1 MTINTNTYLDNR
13 PEGIET
19 WIEPESQLKYSKH
32 PHNKVIA
39 QTPSG
44 SSFHM
49 DSTPE
54 YEHHRIQHRSG
65 SYTEVQNDGTEVHK
79 IVGDGYEII
88 SKNKNVLIK
97 GYCNITIEGNCTM
110 HVKGDYVQ
118 RIDGDFFQEIRGDST
133 TYVAGDC
140 SVSSSGDMDLSV
152 GGLLSDITLS
162 SSEGVQVHGDLD
174 VTGKIA
180 TKSDIHAEKNITSSQ
195 KVTSIMGLA
204 TMGGLSIG
212 GIPADLNTPAPG
224 FIVGAIQLDVP
235 TINAINIK
243 TEALETNF
251 MTCTSSIATGSLF
264 SPGIVDAAIIADLG
278 GTLGTLR
285 SRYNSHI
292 HGGVEPGAGF
302 TSATTAAA

>member
-19 WIEPESQLKYSKH
+19 WIEPESQLRYSKH

-54 YEHHRIQHRSG
+54 YEHIRLQHRSG

-88 SKNKNVLIK
+88 TRNKNVLIK
-97 GYCNITIEGNCTM
+97 GYCNITIEGDCTM

-118 RIDGDFFQEIRGDST
+118 RIDGDFFQEVRGDST

-140 SVSSSGDMDLSV
+140 SVNSQGDMELSV
-152 GGLLSDITLS
+152 GGLLSEITLS
-162 SSEGVQVHGDLD
+162 SSEGVQIQGDLD
-174 VTGKIA
+174 VTGAIA
-180 TKSDIHAEKNITSSQ
+180 TKSTIHADLNITTS
-195 KVTSIMGLA
+195 KYVTGDMGLA
-204 TMGGLSIG
+204 TMGGILIGSVPSASITAPLPGEIQGLAKLKVPLIESVIIKNTGAIFSTDIEAAYVIG
-212 GIPADLNTPAPG
+212 GMVCDG
-224 FIVGAIQLDVP
+224 V
-235 TINAINIK
+235 
-243 TEALETNF
+243 
-251 MTCTSSIATGSLF
+251 GSLG
-264 SPGIVDAAIIADLG
+264 S
-278 GTLGTLR
+278 LR
-285 SRYNSHI
+285 NQYNAHV
-292 HGGVEPGAGF
+292 HPNGNNGAL
-302 TSATTAAA
+302 TYQTTHPA

>member
-54 YEHHRIQHRSG
+54 YEHYRLQHRSG

-88 SKNKNVLIK
+88 TKNKNVLIK

-110 HVKGDYVQ
+110 HVRGDYVQ
-118 RIDGDFFQEIRGDST
+118 RIDGNFFQEVRGDST

-140 SVSSSGDMDLSV
+140 SVNSQGDMDLSV
-152 GGLLSDITLS
+152 GGLLSEITLS
-162 SSEGVQVHGDLD
+162 SAEGVQIQGDLD
-174 VTGKIA
+174 TTGAIS
-180 TKSDIHAEKNITSSQ
+180 TKSTIHAELNITTSQ
-195 KVTSIMGLA
+195 KLTSMMGIG
-204 TMGGLSIG
+204 TMGGLS
-212 GIPADLNTPAPG
+212 
-224 FIVGAIQLDVP
+224 VG
-235 TINAINIK
+235 T
-243 TEALETNF
+243 
-251 MTCTSSIATGSLF
+251 
-264 SPGIVDAAIIADLG
+264 IVDSLTFPGVGVIIADTSVSAPYMNAMIMDTGIMNSTDVNNSGSVVSGMVLDG
-278 GTLGTLR
+278 GGSLMALR
-285 SRYNSHI
+285 SQYNTHL
-292 HGGVEPGAGF
+292 HGNGNEGQLTTG
-302 TSATTAAA
+302 TTAPA

>member
-19 WIEPESQLKYSKH
+19 WIEPESQLRYSKH

-54 YEHHRIQHRSG
+54 YEHHRLQHRSG

-88 SKNKNVLIK
+88 TRNKNVLIK
-97 GYCNITIEGNCTM
+97 GYCNITIEGNCTT
-110 HVKGDYVQ
+110 HIKGDLVQ
-118 RIDGDFFQEIRGDST
+118 RIDGNFFQEVRGDST

-140 SVSSSGDMDLSV
+140 SINSQGDMDLSV

-162 SSEGVQVHGDLD
+162 ASEGVQIQGDLD
-174 VTGKIA
+174 VTGAIA
-180 TKSDIHAEKNITSSQ
+180 TKSGIHAELNITTSQ
-195 KVTSIMGLA
+195 FLTSTMGIG
-204 TMGGLSIG
+204 TMGGLSVGKIQSS
-212 GIPADLNTPAPG
+212 PAETPMGVIIATVSLN
-224 FIVGAIQLDVP
+224 VP
-235 TINAINIK
+235 LINSTTINNVGVVNSADV
-243 TEALETNF
+243 EASYVVGG
-251 MTCTSSIATGSLF
+251 MVCDGVGSLG
-264 SPGIVDAAIIADLG
+264 S
-278 GTLGTLR
+278 LR
-285 SRYNSHI
+285 SQYNAHV
-292 HGGVEPGAGF
+292 HGNGNNGSPTTG
-302 TSATTAAA
+302 TTAPA

>member
-13 PEGIET
+13 PEGVET
-19 WIEPESQLKYSKH
+19 WIEPESQLRYSKH

-54 YEHHRIQHRSG
+54 YEHIRLQHRSG

-88 SKNKNVLIK
+88 TKNKNVLIK
-97 GYCNITIEGNCTM
+97 GYCNITIEGDCTM

-118 RIDGDFFQEIRGDST
+118 RIDGDFFQEVRGDST

-140 SVSSSGDMDLSV
+140 SVNSQGDMELSV
-152 GGLLSDITLS
+152 GGLLSEITLS
-162 SSEGVQVHGDLD
+162 SSEGVQIQGDLD
-174 VTGKIA
+174 VTGSVA
-180 TKSDIHAEKNITSSQ
+180 TKSTIHADLNITTSQ
-195 KVTSIMGLA
+195 KLTSDMGIA
-204 TMGGLSIG
+204 TLGGLSIG
-212 GIPADLNTPAPG
+212 SISADLNTPSPG
-224 FIVGAIQLDVP
+224 NIIGAIAMEIPRIDAQY
-235 TINAINIK
+235 IN
-243 TEALETNF
+243 TEALTVVDAQISTLYGGN
-251 MTCTSSIATGSLF
+251 I
-264 SPGIVDAAIIADLG
+264 DAAIVAGGVVTDLE

-285 SRYNSHI
+285 DRYNSHL
-292 HGGVEPGAGF
+292 HGGVESGVSLTTGT
-302 TSATTAAA
+302 TSPA

>member
-54 YEHHRIQHRSG
+54 YEHYRLQHRSG

-88 SKNKNVLIK
+88 TKNKNVLIK

-110 HVKGDYVQ
+110 HVRGDYVQ
-118 RIDGDFFQEIRGDST
+118 RIDGNFFQEVRGDST
-133 TYVAGDC
+133 TYVKGDC
-140 SVSSSGDMDLSV
+140 SVNSQGDMELSV
-152 GGLLSDITLS
+152 GGLLSEITLS
-162 SSEGVQVHGDLD
+162 SSEGVQIQGDLD
-174 VTGKIA
+174 TTGTISS
-180 TKSDIHAEKNITSSQ
+180 KSTIHAELNITSSQ
-195 KVTSIMGLA
+195 KITSVMGIA
-204 TMGGLSIG
+204 TMGGLEVGHISPSLTFPGVGVVVADTSVSAPYMNAMIIDT
-212 GIPADLNTPAPG
+212 GILNSTTLNNTG
-224 FIVGAIQLDVP
+224 TVTSGMVLD
-235 TINAINIK
+235 
-243 TEALETNF
+243 EG
-251 MTCTSSIATGSLF
+251 GSLM
-264 SPGIVDAAIIADLG
+264 L
-278 GTLGTLR
+278 LR
-285 SRYNSHI
+285 SQYNSHV
-292 HGGVEPGAGF
+292 HGNGNEGF
-302 TSATTAAA
+302 PTTGTTAIA

>member
-19 WIEPESQLKYSKH
+19 WIEPESQLRYSKH

-54 YEHHRIQHRSG
+54 YEHIRLQHRSG

-88 SKNKNVLIK
+88 TRNKNVLIK
-97 GYCNITIEGNCTM
+97 GYCNITIEGDCTM

-118 RIDGDFFQEIRGDST
+118 RIDGDFFQEVRGDST

-140 SVSSSGDMDLSV
+140 SVNSQGDMGLSV
-152 GGLLSDITLS
+152 GGLLSEITLS
-162 SSEGVQVHGDLD
+162 SSEGVQIQGDLD
-174 VTGKIA
+174 VTGSVA
-180 TKSDIHAEKNITSSQ
+180 TKSTIHAALNITTSQ
-195 KVTSIMGLA
+195 KLTSDMGIA
-204 TMGGLSIG
+204 TLGGLE
-212 GIPADLNTPAPG
+212 
-224 FIVGAIQLDVP
+224 VGAISPSLTFPGVGVVVADTSVSAPYMNAMIIDTGILNSTTVNSTTVNSVMVLDRD
-235 TINAINIK
+235 
-243 TEALETNF
+243 
-251 MTCTSSIATGSLF
+251 GSMM
-264 SPGIVDAAIIADLG
+264 A
-278 GTLGTLR
+278 LR
-285 SRYNSHI
+285 SQYNAHL
-292 HGGVEPGAGF
+292 HGNGDDGENTTG
-302 TSATTAAA
+302 TTAPA